1 MGLQHMATLQELAEL
16 VGEDVEEDADT
27 LDLEDKELSEVPAAV
42 CSLEAVEEVCASK
55 TAKSICPELA
65 LLSRLLESCASH
77 PRCCWRPPASHA
89 QNRNSWA
96 SLQRLLRPSPPVCSS
111 SSSTR
116 TS

>member
-1 MGLQHMATLQELAEL
+1 MATLQELAEL

-77 PRCCWRPPASHA
+77 PRCCWRPPCLS
-89 QNRNSWA
+89 
-96 SLQRLLRPSPPVCSS
+96 RPEPE
-111 SSSTR
+111 
-116 TS
+116 

>member
-1 MGLQHMATLQELAEL
+1 MATLQELAEL

-65 LLSRLLESCASH
+65 LLSRAFWSPVLPIPDAAGGLLPLT
-77 PRCCWRPPASHA
+77 PRTGIVGPRFSAC
-89 QNRNSWA
+89 
-96 SLQRLLRPSPPVCSS
+96 
-111 SSSTR
+111 
-116 TS
+116 